1 MGQAQQITV
10 KDLAGTHKSLVSIN
24 YKNKGSKMA
33 SKGPPKKVWKQTTR
47 FITLE
52 PIELVLIEIEEFTS
66 WSKELIMEKLCC
78 QKMLIRLPEA
88 RYHIYRDCL
97 G

>member
-1 MGQAQQITV
+1 
-10 KDLAGTHKSLVSIN
+10 
-24 YKNKGSKMA
+24 MA
-33 SKGPPKKVWKQTTR
+33 TKGPPKKVWKQTSQ

-52 PIELVLIEIEEFTS
+52 PIDVALTEIQQCTS
-66 WSKELIMEKLCC
+66 WSKKIIMEKLCG
-78 QKMLIRLPEA
+78 KKLLIRLPEA

>member
-1 MGQAQQITV
+1 
-10 KDLAGTHKSLVSIN
+10 
-24 YKNKGSKMA
+24 MA

-52 PIELVLIEIEEFTS
+52 PIELVLNEIEETTS
-66 WSKELIMEKLCC
+66 WSKELIIEKLCC